1 MIPTDLIVF
10 FGILLTALN
19 VMDRRSEHFAAKEK
33 KDGLKKEKRDLD

>member
-19 VMDRRSEHFAAKEK
+19 VMDHRSEHFVAKEK
-33 KDGLKKEKRDLD
+33 KRGLEKEEEQN

>member
-19 VMDRRSEHFAAKEK
+19 VMDRRSEYFMGKQRKESF
-33 KDGLKKEKRDLD
+33 KKEGKQD